1 MMRKL
6 TKRGMSMAPQ
16 RVRRVARDGRLPTG
30 ETLEQTRRRAAKV
43 AEALGRR
50 YPVTR
55 LPLKHQNP
63 LQLLVATILSAQ
75 CTDAQVNK
83 VTPALF
89 ARYATA
95 ADFAMAEMAEL
106 ESYIKSTGFYHQK
119 ARAISQM
126 ARTLDERFGGVV
138 PHTMEELPQLHGV
151 GRKTANV
158 ILGGVFGQPG
168 MVVDTHV
175 RRISRRWGLTT
186 QDDPVKIEQDLQ
198 RLLDPSEWSDFSLR
212 VIHFGREICSAK
224 APQCPICPL
233 NRLCP
238 SAKFVGN
245 PPWMRAPRASRGARA
260 PARSEERRGTRRAQ
274 GKSRSAASGRR
285 TRSRRGP
292 STPG

>member
-1 MMRKL
+1 
-6 TKRGMSMAPQ
+6 MSMSSK
-16 RVRRVARDGRLPTG
+16 RVRRAPRDLQFPTG
-30 ETLEQTRRRAAKV
+30 ETLPQVRRRAAKI
-43 AEALGRR
+43 AALLGQR

-89 ARYATA
+89 ARFATA
-95 ADFAMAEMAEL
+95 ADFAAAEKAEL
-106 ESYIKSTGFYHQK
+106 ESYIKSTGFFHQK

-126 ARTLDERFGGVV
+126 ARTLDEKFGGVI
-138 PHTMEELPQLHGV
+138 PQTMEELLQLHGV

-175 RRISRRWGLTT
+175 RRISRRWGLTI

-198 RLLDPSEWSDFSLR
+198 RLLDPSQWSDFSLR
-212 VIHFGREICSAK
+212 VIYFGREICSAK
-224 APQCPICPL
+224 APQCPVCPL

-238 SAKFVGN
+238 SAKFGGN
-245 PPWMRAPRASRGARA
+245 PPWMRRAARGARA
-260 PARSEERRGTRRAQ
+260 RAQSGARRGTSGARD
-274 GKSRSAASGRR
+274 KSRSAATARR
-285 TRSRRGP
+285 TLSRPGP
-292 STPG
+292 SGPG